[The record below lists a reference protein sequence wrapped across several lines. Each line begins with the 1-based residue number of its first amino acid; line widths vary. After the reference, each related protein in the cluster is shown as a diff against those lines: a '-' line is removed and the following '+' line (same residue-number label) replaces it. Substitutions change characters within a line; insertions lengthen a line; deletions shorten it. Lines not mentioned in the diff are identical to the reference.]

1 MEGDSLKKVLNV
13 LLIIF
18 FANILVAALKIILGA
33 VIESTSMMADGF
45 HSLSDGSSNIVGLI
59 GIWFASKPVDKDH
72 PYGHSKF
79 ETLAGLFIGVMLSAV
94 GINIIIGAVQRFIN
108 PVELSI
114 NLESIITLIITLV
127 INIFVSSYEY
137 KKGREYHSQI
147 LVSDSLH
154 TRADIF
160 VSVGVLATVIG
171 IRFGAPAII
180 DPIASLIVAGFIF
193 YAVVEIF
200 RETSGVLVDKAVVDS
215 ERVKDVVTEFLEVK
229 DVHHIRSRGT
239 IDALHVDLHV
249 MTDPAMSV
257 EESHRLIH
265 RIEDRLREEFSKNAQ
280 VIIHLEPYYY
290 RAEPE

>member
-1 MEGDSLKKVLNV
+1 
-13 LLIIF
+13 
-18 FANILVAALKIILGA
+18 
-33 VIESTSMMADGF
+33 MMADGF

-59 GIWFASKPVDKDH
+59 GIWFASKPVDKDY

-94 GINIIIGAVQRFIN
+94 GINIINGGVQRFIN

-171 IRFGAPAII
+171 IRLGAPAII

-193 YAVVEIF
+193 YAAVEIF
-200 RETSGVLVDKAVVDS
+200 RETSGVIVDKAPVDS
-215 ERVKDVVTEFLEVK
+215 ERVKDVVTELLEVK
-229 DVHHIRSRGT
+229 DVHYIGA
-239 IDALHVDLHV
+239 ILL
-249 MTDPAMSV
+249 
-257 EESHRLIH
+257 
-265 RIEDRLREEFSKNAQ
+265 Q
-280 VIIHLEPYYY
+280 G
-290 RAEPE
+290 